1 MSGDG
6 RPAPSRI
13 DTRAAQGLRVG
24 VVSTRWYPEVTDA
37 LLAGA
42 LRALEQLGVIEPT
55 VLRVPG
61 AFELPVAA
69 KALAGTGH
77 HAIVCLGLVVRGGTP
92 HFEYVCQGVTQ
103 GLTAVSVTCGIPVGF
118 GVLTCD
124 TIEQAID
131 RSGLPGSREDKG
143 REAAEAAVET
153 ALLLRGLRQG
163 MTSDLS
169 DAHREP
175 VHR

>member
-6 RPAPSRI
+6 RPAS
-13 DTRAAQGLRVG
+13 TRLDARAVQGLRVA
-24 VVSTRWYPEVTDA
+24 VVATRWYPEITDA

-42 LRALEQLGVIEPT
+42 LHALEEMGVTEPT

-77 HAIVCLGLVVRGGTP
+77 HAVICLGLVLRGGTP

-103 GLTAVSVTCGIPVGF
+103 GLTQVSVTCGIPVGF

-124 TIEQAID
+124 TVEQAIA
-131 RSGLPGSREDKG
+131 RSGVPGSTEDKG

-153 ALLLRGLRQG
+153 AVLLRGLRYGSAEQHQP
-163 MTSDLS
+163 
-169 DAHREP
+169 AHR
-175 VHR
+175 

>member
-1 MSGDG
+1 MSGEG
-6 RPAPSRI
+6 RPAGARL
-13 DTRAAQGLRVG
+13 DARAVQGLRVA
-24 VVSTRWYPEVTDA
+24 VVATRWYPEITDA

-42 LRALEQLGVIEPT
+42 LRALDDLGVAEPT

-77 HAIVCLGLVVRGGTP
+77 HAVICLGLVLRGGTP

-103 GLTAVSVTCGIPVGF
+103 GLTHVSVTCGIPVGF

-124 TIEQAID
+124 TVEQAVE
-131 RSGLPGSREDKG
+131 RSGLPGSSEDKG

-153 ALLLRGLRQG
+153 AVLLRG
-163 MTSDLS
+163 DLAPRET
-169 DAHREP
+169 AHR
-175 VHR
+175 